1 MKFIKSKAAILRN
14 LNKPLDITNI
24 YVPTKLL
31 QGQILVKMIY
41 SGICGSQL
49 GEIKG
54 IKGKDKFLPHLLG
67 HEGIAEVIKVGKKV
81 TKVKKKIM
89 FYYIGCLVMELI
101 QKLQH
106 TSTKIKIK

>member
-67 HEGIAEVIKVGKKV
+67 HEGIAEVIKLEKV
-81 TKVKKKIM
+81 TKVKKDNVLLHWMPSDGINSKTPTY
-89 FYYIGCLVMELI
+89 FD
-101 QKLQH
+101 KN
-106 TSTKIKIK
+106 KKK